1 MFEGDDLWIICML
14 SYQGHFMLASKEIFH
29 LRKIKKFSLHTLC
42 LLNSS
47 YNLLY
52 HKPPF
57 FFRKAKGKKSI
68 WDTLL
73 LGKYLP

>member
-1 MFEGDDLWIICML
+1 MFEGDDLWIFCRP
-14 SYQGHFMLASKEIFH
+14 SYQGNYMLSSKAIFY
-29 LRKIKKFSLHTLC
+29 LREVKKFSLHTLC

-47 YNLLY
+47 YNFLY

-57 FFRKAKGKKSI
+57 FFEKAEGKKSI

-73 LGKYLP
+73 SDEYLP